1 MSDARLTEIEIALTH
16 AEAGVEELGAVVRA
30 QADRIDRL
38 ERRLAALAALV
49 VEAEARAGAVNV
61 HPLTNEATTS
71 IAPAA
76 LVSPP
81 SRIATVARE
90 D

>member
-49 VEAEARAGAVNV
+49 VEAEARAGAG
-61 HPLTNEATTS
+61 
-71 IAPAA
+71 APPADA
-76 LVSPP
+76 RPP
-81 SRIATVARE
+81 HW
-90 D
+90 